1 MVFFLGRWNGRW
13 FLRRNHCSQWFSEG
27 FLQFNHCCQLFFQAW
42 TIGING
48 FSMVFDHRT
57 IAIESMVLQST
68 IGDDGFSM
76 VNEKKRQ
83 WFSKI
88 AIYDKKL
95 LLEFKLPTQ
104 IEIAQSYQD
113 HHALLPYAMWTYIC
127 QNWDLN
133 SSKWGLKL
141 HLKSSWLE
149 IWHLYGQARAEKL
162 AKVYINP
169 RTLSCFG
176 QSFTSLVQFPCSM
189 TERVQNF

>member
-1 MVFFLGRWNGRW
+1 
-13 FLRRNHCSQWFSEG
+13 
-27 FLQFNHCCQLFFQAW
+27 
-42 TIGING
+42 
-48 FSMVFDHRT
+48 MVFDHRT

-104 IEIAQSYQD
+104 IEIAQSYQE
-113 HHALLPYAMWTYIC
+113 HHALLPHAMWTYIC

-133 SSKWGLKL
+133 SSKWGPKFV
-141 HLKSSWLE
+141 KM
-149 IWHLYGQARAEKL
+149 GTKL

>member
-1 MVFFLGRWNGRW
+1 MYPCPESNIRSRSCSQEEESERKRAREKKRESKRKRKRLSFFLSFS
-13 FLRRNHCSQWFSEG
+13 FLLLSFTFSHFLPKFSTFSDPGSQDRASS
-27 FLQFNHCCQLFFQAW
+27 A
-42 TIGING
+42 T
-48 FSMVFDHRT
+48 
-57 IAIESMVLQST
+57 LQST
-68 IGDDGFSM
+68 IGDDGFLM

-95 LLEFKLPTQ
+95 LLEFTLNTT
-104 IEIAQSYQD
+104 IS
-113 HHALLPYAMWTYIC
+113 LC
-127 QNWDLN
+127 QTLWKYEYFQVP
-133 SSKWGLKL
+133 SM

-149 IWHLYGQARAEKL
+149 KWHLYGQARAEKL

-189 TERVQNF
+189 TERVQNS